1 MFGESRCPARSGNQ
15 GSEKSANLLDRRVY
29 YPLLLL
35 YIKSI
40 LSLLYQQFYTLSWT
54 IMKGI

>member
-15 GSEKSANLLDRRVY
+15 ANEKSANLLDRPAY
-29 YPLLLL
+29 YLLLLL

-40 LSLLYQQFYTLSWT
+40 VSLLYQQFYTLTWT
-54 IMKGI
+54 IMKEI